1 MSLHAENLVDD
12 PTGSR
17 GVHATDVD
25 RAVTRLRSRWV
36 PERGTSWAPEEGD
49 IIFGNRLSWMQR
61 VMNVSGDYLSHC
73 GIIARVDGQ
82 LAVIEV
88 GPGGCFSRTLE
99 DFVAAYRFIAY
110 LRPRM
115 HPACLRQVVEAATS
129 ELDRREAT
137 YSNAACWLLEAF
149 MLGRRY
155 LPAACEPLL
164 NRLGNAAASWLVD
177 RSESSD
183 VTCSGFLFDCL
194 SAACDRCRPQL
205 SWPVRPRTS
214 PWIMAPWLT
223 DVRSNPP
230 DPASKQHPQVTR
242 ALIMPYDLWAA
253 IRFDHKVVVDNGQTT
268 VIVDYVD
275 TESLGHPLV
284 IAS

>member
-1 MSLHAENLVDD
+1 
-12 PTGSR
+12 
-17 GVHATDVD
+17 VHATDVD
-25 RAVTRLRSRWV
+25 RAVTRLRSRWF

-49 IIFGNRLSWMQR
+49 IIFGNRLSRMQR

-73 GIIARVDGQ
+73 GIIARVDGR

-99 DFVAAYRFIAY
+99 DFVAADRFIAY

-137 YSNAACWLLEAF
+137 YSNAACWLL
-149 MLGRRY
+149 
-155 LPAACEPLL
+155 
-164 NRLGNAAASWLVD
+164 D

-223 DVRSNPP
+223 DVGSNPP